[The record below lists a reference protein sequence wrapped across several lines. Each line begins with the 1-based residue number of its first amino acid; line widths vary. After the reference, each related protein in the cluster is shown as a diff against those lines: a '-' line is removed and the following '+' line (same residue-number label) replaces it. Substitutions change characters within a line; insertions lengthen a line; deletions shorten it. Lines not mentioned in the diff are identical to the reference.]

1 MNRKNFILVMVL
13 TLLIVPGAFTGSV
26 ASGNVE
32 WNVYRTLQLEATPID
47 VAVSPDGRRFFVL
60 TDRGEVVIY
69 SSTGPSAGKIEAKI
83 DVGRH
88 VDQVKV
94 GPKGTSLVLSSSKN
108 KTVQIVTLDFIQ
120 EINVSGAPFKGAEDA
135 AVVIAVFD
143 DFE

>member
-47 VAVSPDGRRFFVL
+47 VAVSPDGRRLFVL

-69 SSTGPSAGKIEAKI
+69 SSTGPSAGKIEAKSRPQ
-83 DVGRH
+83 G
-88 VDQVKV
+88 
-94 GPKGTSLVLSSSKN
+94 
-108 KTVQIVTLDFIQ
+108 DFAGFEQQQ
-120 EINVSGAPFKGAEDA
+120 EQNRSDCYP
-135 AVVIAVFD
+135 
-143 DFE
+143 